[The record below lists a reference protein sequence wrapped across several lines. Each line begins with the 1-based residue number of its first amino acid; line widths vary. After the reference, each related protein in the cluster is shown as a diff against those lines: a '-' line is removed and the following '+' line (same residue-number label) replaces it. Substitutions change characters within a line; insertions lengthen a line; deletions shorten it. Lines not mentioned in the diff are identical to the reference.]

1 MAAQG
6 YNSTA
11 VIGNGASGNYQTDI
25 VVKDLDLDVSNRVK
39 DDTPVLNMCMAKKR
53 KVVSTL
59 PLWTNDVYRLPAIQ
73 ANQEGQTVSSALVE
87 GQSRA
92 NLGNYTQI
100 FSTVV
105 GATGTARA
113 VEQSGGDP
121 QAYQE
126 VKQLIELMFDVEAQI
141 VRADQIGTKYSGQAG
156 SAVGMAGNVV
166 GSTSGITNGVLTNPA
181 NAGIVLAG
189 ATNSSYVNAVTGNQL
204 GNVQYVTE
212 SAFAAVSSTP
222 PVVPVTGS
230 VTTYG
235 PQTGRRMGSLNS
247 FAGTHSFNPNTVAS
261 PFYTVY
267 NSESS
272 DTVTPGTAN
281 VLVIGGTSGTNNGEG
296 LGSNYYSYTSSLQ
309 QFAPSLYKQL
319 VTTAEQRFNAKIRT
333 IVCPTSLRTHLSD
346 TMPTARSINR
356 VNSERGDT
364 IATYEGDFNYT
375 YEIFD
380 SWIMDQ
386 VGVGNQIYFLN
397 EEVLQWGSLRDLG
410 PNNEVFSN
418 ADASLD
424 QFILE
429 GTLIVRN
436 PAGVAVLHDISS
448 TGAYVGVNPSTGASG
463 SLRSTTY
470 VNRLNA
476 WDNTGF

>member
-1 MAAQG
+1 MA
-6 YNSTA
+6 YNSTTA
-11 VIGNGASGNYQTDI
+11 IGNGTGAYQTDI

-59 PLWTNDVYRLPAIQ
+59 PLWTNDVYRTPQIQ
-73 ANQEGQTVSSALVE
+73 AQLEGAAVSSSLVE
-87 GQSRA
+87 TQSRA

-105 GATGTARA
+105 GSTGTARA

-141 VRADQIGTKYSGQAG
+141 VRNDQIGTKYSGQSGAALGISIPTAG
-156 SAVGMAGNVV
+156 GTSGNVTIPAN
-166 GSTSGITNGVLTNPA
+166 TSANVKVADTNGVGPA
-181 NAGIVLAG
+181 VA
-189 ATNSSYVNAVTGNQL
+189 
-204 GNVQYVTE
+204 
-212 SAFAAVSSTP
+212 
-222 PVVPVTGS
+222 
-230 VTTYG
+230 
-235 PQTGRRMGSLNS
+235 TGRRMGSLNA
-247 FAGTHSFNPNTVAS
+247 FAGTHSFNPATGTSYLTV
-261 PFYTVY
+261 F
-267 NSESS
+267 NNESS
-272 DTVTPGTAN
+272 DATTNGSAN
-281 VLVIGGTSGTNNGEG
+281 TWVVGGSLSSGSLTNTGEG
-296 LGSNYYSYTSSLQ
+296 LGSSYYSYTGTLQ

-346 TMPTARSINR
+346 TMPTSRSINR
-356 VNSERGDT
+356 VNAERGDT

-386 VGVGNQIYFLN
+386 VNANSIFFLN
-397 EEVLQWGSLRDLG
+397 EDVVQWGSLRDLG

-424 QFILE
+424 QFIME

-436 PAGVAVLHDISS
+436 PAGVAVLNNITAGTTAQASLP
-448 TGAYVGVNPSTGASG
+448 GARPAALVSRVNLGAG
-463 SLRSTTY
+463 DVTP
-470 VNRLNA
+470 
-476 WDNTGF
+476 

>member
-1 MAAQG
+1 MAG
-6 YNSTA
+6 FNSTTA
-11 VIGNGASGNYQTDI
+11 IGNGTGSYQTDI

-59 PLWTNDVYRLPAIQ
+59 PLWTNDVYRLPQTQ
-73 ANQEGQTVSSALVE
+73 AQQEGAAVSSAQVE
-87 GQSRA
+87 QQSRA

-156 SAVGMAGNVV
+156 IASGVGIPATVFTYPTGDANPNNTFANV
-166 GSTSGITNGVLTNPA
+166 STGA
-181 NAGIVLAG
+181 NVANYV
-189 ATNSSYVNAVTGNQL
+189 VNA
-204 GNVQYVTE
+204 
-212 SAFAAVSSTP
+212 
-222 PVVPVTGS
+222 
-230 VTTYG
+230 TTYSSAL
-235 PQTGRRMGSLNS
+235 GRRMGSLNA
-247 FAGTHSFNPNTVAS
+247 FAGTHSFNPAAGSTY
-261 PFYTVY
+261 YTVF
-267 NSESS
+267 NTESS
-272 DTVTPGTAN
+272 DVTTQGTAN
-281 VLVIGGTSGTNNGEG
+281 TWVVGGSLSSGSLSNTGEG
-296 LGSNYYSYTSSLQ
+296 LGSSFYSYTGTLQ

-346 TMPTARSINR
+346 TMPTSRSINR

-386 VGVGNQIYFLN
+386 VGSGNQIYFLN

-424 QFILE
+424 QFLLE

-436 PAGVAVLHDISS
+436 PAGVAVLHDISAS
-448 TGAYVGVNPSTGASG
+448 GAFVGVSG
-463 SLRSTTY
+463 SGSTTNVGALRPSVY
-470 VNRLNA
+470 VQRLNA
-476 WDNTGF
+476 WDGSSF

>member
-1 MAAQG
+1 MATITTSA
-6 YNSTA
+6 
-11 VIGNGASGNYQTDI
+11 IGNGTTAYATDI

-59 PLWTNDVYRLPAIQ
+59 PLWTNDVYRLPFTQ
-73 ANQEGQTVSSALVE
+73 ANQEGAAVSSAQAE
-87 GQSRA
+87 SNARA
-92 NLGNYTQI
+92 NMGNYTQI

-141 VRADQIGTKYSGQAG
+141 VRNDQIGTKYSGQSGTASG
-156 SAVGMAGNVV
+156 IINQLGAGNVQSV
-166 GSTSGITNGVLTNPA
+166 SLLT
-181 NAGIVLAG
+181 
-189 ATNSSYVNAVTGNQL
+189 TTG
-204 GNVQYVTE
+204 
-212 SAFAAVSSTP
+212 
-222 PVVPVTGS
+222 
-230 VTTYG
+230 
-235 PQTGRRMGSLNS
+235 TGRRMGSLNA
-247 FAGTHSFNPNTVAS
+247 FAGVHSFNAGDGTGNLSVSSNQITT
-261 PFYTVY
+261 YY
-267 NSESS
+267 NFENS
-272 DTVTPGTAN
+272 DSTGYAAN
-281 VLVIGGTSGTNNGEG
+281 VAGATSAYTIGGVAAGSGSTTIANSG
-296 LGSNYYSYTSSLQ
+296 LGMGSSYYVYTAQLQ
-309 QFAPSLYKQL
+309 QFAPSIYKQL
-319 VTTAEQRFNAKIRT
+319 VTVAEKRFNAKIRT

-346 TMPTARSINR
+346 TMPTSRSINR

-386 VGVGNQIYFLN
+386 IGASNQIYFLN

-436 PAGVAVLHDISS
+436 PAGVAVLHDISAAGLYAGVTAGV
-448 TGAYVGVNPSTGASG
+448 TGTVSGGG
-463 SLRSTTY
+463 SLRPSVY
-470 VNRLNA
+470 VQRLNA
-476 WDNTGF
+476 WDAQSF

>member
-1 MAAQG
+1 MAYIAT
-6 YNSTA
+6 SA
-11 VIGNGASGNYQTDI
+11 IGNGVGSYATDI

-59 PLWTNDVYRLPAIQ
+59 PLWTNDVYRQPAIQ
-73 ANQEGQTVSSALVE
+73 AALEGAAVSANNAE
-87 GQSRA
+87 ANSRA

-100 FSTVV
+100 FQTTV

-141 VRADQIGTKYSGQAG
+141 VRNDQVGTKYSGQSGTAYG
-156 SAVGMAGNVV
+156 YAGNN
-166 GSTSGITNGVLTNPA
+166 TNAQG
-181 NAGIVLAG
+181 
-189 ATNSSYVNAVTGNQL
+189 
-204 GNVQYVTE
+204 GNVALQ
-212 SAFAAVSSTP
+212 TP
-222 PVVPVTGS
+222 LA
-230 VTTYG
+230 
-235 PQTGRRMGSLNS
+235 TGRRMGSLNS
-247 FAGTHSFNPNTVAS
+247 FAGTHSFNTGDGTGNLSVSTNRITTN
-261 PFYTVY
+261 FNIET
-267 NSESS
+267 S
-272 DTVTPGTAN
+272 DAVGYQTITSGTYAF
-281 VLVIGGTSGTNNGEG
+281 VIGGTASASGSTTITNNGEG
-296 LGSNYYSYTSSLQ
+296 LGSNYYTYTSQLQ
-309 QFAPSLYKQL
+309 QFAPSVYKQL

-346 TMPTARSINR
+346 TMPTSRGINR

-386 VGVGNQIYFLN
+386 VGASNQIYFLN

-424 QFILE
+424 QFIME

-436 PAGVAVLHDISS
+436 PAGVAALHDISAS
-448 TGAYVGVNPSTGASG
+448 GTYVGVSGGSSNNYGASG
-463 SLRSTTY
+463 QLRPSAF
-470 VNRLNA
+470 VQRLNA
-476 WDNTGF
+476 WDAQTF

>member
-1 MAAQG
+1 MTTG
-6 YNSTA
+6 YNSTSTL
-11 VIGNGASGNYQTDI
+11 GNGTGAYQTDI

-59 PLWTNDVYRLPAIQ
+59 PLWTNDVYRLPAAQ
-73 ANQEGQTVSSALVE
+73 ANQEGAAVSSASVE
-87 GQSRA
+87 QNARA

-126 VKQLIELMFDVEAQI
+126 VKQLIELMFDVEAQL
-141 VRADQIGTKYSGQAG
+141 VRNDQIGTKYSGQAG
-156 SAVGMAGNVV
+156 TA
-166 GSTSGITNGVLTNPA
+166 ITNPGT
-181 NAGIVLAG
+181 
-189 ATNSSYVNAVTGNQL
+189 ATTG
-204 GNVQYVTE
+204 
-212 SAFAAVSSTP
+212 
-222 PVVPVTGS
+222 
-230 VTTYG
+230 
-235 PQTGRRMGSLNS
+235 GRRMGSLNA
-247 FAGTHSFNPNTVAS
+247 FAGTHSMNAGDGTGNLSVSGNQIRTNFNL
-261 PFYTVY
+261 
-267 NSESS
+267 EGS
-272 DTVTPGTAN
+272 DTVGYQQLSSGSAAYI
-281 VLVIGGTSGTNNGEG
+281 IGGTAGASGSTTITNNGEG
-296 LGSNYYSYTSSLQ
+296 LGSSYYTYTSQLQ
-309 QFAPSLYKQL
+309 QFAPSVYKQL

-333 IVCPTSLRTHLSD
+333 VVCPTSLRTHLSD
-346 TMPTARSINR
+346 TFPTSRGINR

-386 VGVGNQIYFLN
+386 VGASNQIYFLN

-436 PAGVAVLHDISS
+436 PAGVAVLHDIASN
-448 TGAYVGVNPSTGASG
+448 GAFVGVSG
-463 SLRSTTY
+463 SGATTNVGALRPSVY
-470 VNRLNA
+470 VQRLNA
-476 WDNTGF
+476 WDAQSF